1 MTHYISTIIA
11 LAVALIGA
19 LITFFLALK
28 RDFSLG
34 KKIYAL
40 VLVLVFITRYVAY
53 SDKALD
59 IVGLTGGVFSPTVT
73 FFAYFG
79 IWIELALI
87 VLLMLYPFFKIGTV
101 QNLIKFVFTPGF
113 VIYLGFS
120 YFSTHM
126 QLLGADP
133 SDLTLS
139 FSSLMIALESGVVA
153 YGLFLV
159 WRDNSSIK
167 ISKTEVKNLL
177 LAIIP
182 ILIASLPIYGPQI
195 LFGSANARY
204 EVIDISFIHRLFIYA
219 SAVIP
224 LLIYFALKKKDK
236 EVVRFAMVYLSVATM
251 ITFSRVFYYQNFLE
265 PWTWP
270 IHLCNTAM
278 YIIPICLIFKLD
290 KLFYFTYFINVFGAL
305 MAMLMP
311 NYAETTNLTSPIII
325 QFWYNHAL
333 AFFMP
338 LLLVALKLFPRPK
351 MKQMYYSLIAFSG
364 YFLLVMILNVW
375 FSNYATVDFF
385 FINSDFIVDKL
396 GIWAEKIFNI
406 SVGFNIGNLSFVF
419 HPVYQVMFL
428 LVYVGVSFAMW
439 FVYSLGFS
447 VADSLGDLAARQ
459 KKIRLDQ
466 IALMA
471 ALNGR
476 GIEQPMELETG
487 VKLELKNFSKQY
499 GKNKVFAVK
508 DASLSVY
515 GGEIFGFL
523 GPNGAGK
530 STTIKSIVGIQTI
543 TEGSISICGYDVEK
557 QPVMAK
563 RLIGYVPD
571 HYALYEK
578 LTAREYVNYIADI
591 YGVTSEQRQ
600 ERIPYYVSLFHLE
613 DSFDNQIKTFSH
625 GMKQKVTIIA
635 ALVHEPKLWLL
646 DEPLTGLD
654 PDSIYQVKECMRQ
667 HAAKGNIV
675 MFSSHIIDVVENL
688 CQRVAVIKKGH
699 LYDPITI
706 EDVHKQSTLEE
717 YYLKMAIKDE
727 EPLLIVEE
735 PVKDK

>member
-1 MTHYISTIIA
+1 MIHYLSVLLA
-11 LAVALIGA
+11 LVVAALGA
-19 LITFFLALK
+19 LVTFFIARK
-28 RDFSLG
+28 RSFNLG
-34 KKIYAL
+34 KKIFAFL
-40 VLVLVFITRYVAY
+40 LMAVFAIRYFSY
-53 SDKALD
+53 DDKATS
-59 IVGLTGGVFSPTVT
+59 IIGLAGGTFSPTVT

-79 IWIELALI
+79 IWIELALV
-87 VLLMLYPFFKIGTV
+87 VLLMLYPFFKV
-101 QNLIKFVFTPGF
+101 KVLKNAIKFVFTPGF
-113 VIYLGFS
+113 LLYLGFS
-120 YFSTHM
+120 YFSVYL
-126 QLLGADP
+126 QLHGNAVADI
-133 SDLTLS
+133 TLS
-139 FSSLMIALESGVVA
+139 LPLIMFALETGLVA

-159 WRDNSSIK
+159 WRDDHCFK
-167 ISKTEVKNLL
+167 LPKNELIDLL
-177 LAIIP
+177 VAIIP
-182 ILIASLPIYGPQI
+182 LFLASLPIYGPQI
-195 LFGSANARY
+195 MFGYANARF
-204 EVIDISFIHRLFIYA
+204 EVIDVSFTHRLFIYA
-219 SAVIP
+219 SAIIP
-224 LLIYFALKKKDK
+224 LLLYFYLKKKDP
-236 EVVRFAMVYLSVATM
+236 EVIRFAMIYLSVVTM
-251 ITFSRVFYYQNFLE
+251 ITFSRVFYYANFLA

-278 YIIPICLIFKLD
+278 YVIPLCLIFRLE

-311 NYAETTNLTSPIII
+311 NYAETTNLASWVII

-364 YFLLVMILNVW
+364 YFLLVMVLNVW

-396 GIWAEKIFNI
+396 GIWAEKIFNV
-406 SVGFNIGNLSFVF
+406 SLSFMIGDLTFTF
-419 HPVYQVMFL
+419 HPIYQVLFL
-428 LVYVGVSFAMW
+428 IVYIGVSFAMW
-439 FVYSLGFS
+439 FIYSLGFS
-447 VADSLGDLAARQ
+447 IADSLGDLASRQ
-459 KKIRLDQ
+459 KKIRLDK

-476 GIEQPMELETG
+476 GIEQPMEDNTG
-487 VKLELKNFSKQY
+487 VKLELKNFAKRY
-499 GKNKVFAVK
+499 GKNKDFAVK
-508 DASLSVY
+508 NASLTVY

-591 YGVTSEQRQ
+591 YGVTNEERRQ
-600 ERIPYYVSLFHLE
+600 RIPYYVSLFHLE
-613 DSFDNQIKTFSH
+613 SSFDNQIKTFSH

-688 CQRVAVIKKGH
+688 CQRVAVIKAGH
-699 LYDPITI
+699 LYEPMTI
-706 EDVHKQSTLEE
+706 EDIHKHSTLEE
-717 YYLKMAIKDE
+717 YYLEMAIKDVQPTE
-727 EPLLIVEE
+727 IGLNS
-735 PVKDK
+735 K

>member
-1 MTHYISTIIA
+1 LAHYLSLIIA
-11 LAVALIGA
+11 LVVALAGSLA
-19 LITFFLALK
+19 TFFFARHK
-28 RDFSLG
+28 DFSLG
-34 KKIYAL
+34 KKIFSFAL
-40 VLVLVFITRYVAY
+40 IVVFIARYISY
-53 SDKALD
+53 DDQILN
-59 IVGLTGGVFSPTVT
+59 IVSLASGPFTPAIN

-79 IWIELALI
+79 IWLELTLV
-87 VLLMLYPFFKIGTV
+87 VLLMLYPFFKVRILT
-101 QNLIKFVFTPGF
+101 NLIKFVLTPGF
-113 VIYLGFS
+113 VLYLGFS
-120 YFSTHM
+120 YYSVYLQLIGNTGNLFS
-126 QLLGADP
+126 
-133 SDLTLS
+133 LS
-139 FSSLMIALESGVVA
+139 FQSAMFAVEIAAVA

-159 WRDNSSIK
+159 WRDDYSIK
-167 ISKTEVKNLL
+167 LSKKDIVSLL
-177 LAIIP
+177 IAIIP
-182 ILIASLPIYGPQI
+182 VLLASLPIYGPQFVI
-195 LFGSANARY
+195 GNVNARY
-204 EVIDISFIHRLFIYA
+204 EVIDISFAHRLFIYG
-219 SAVIP
+219 SIIIP
-224 LLIYFALKKKDK
+224 FILYFSLKKKD
-236 EVVRFAMVYLSVATM
+236 EEFIRFAMVYLSVATM
-251 ITFSRVFYYQNFLE
+251 ITFSRVFYYQNFFE

-278 YIIPICLIFKLD
+278 YIIPLVLIFRLD

-311 NYAETTNLTSPIII
+311 NYSASTNLTSWVII
-325 QFWYNHAL
+325 QFWYNHSL

-364 YFLLVMILNVW
+364 YFLLVMVLNVW
-375 FSNYATVDFF
+375 FSNYAATDFF

-396 GIWAEKIFNI
+396 GRWAENIFNI
-406 SVGFNIGNLSFVF
+406 SFSFNIGALTFEF
-419 HPVYQVMFL
+419 HPVYQALFL

-447 VADSLGDLAARQ
+447 IADSLGDLRMRQ
-459 KKIRLDQ
+459 KRIKLDKF
-466 IALMA
+466 ALLA

-476 GIEQPMELETG
+476 GLDEPMEQNTG
-487 VKLELKNFSKQY
+487 VRLELKNFSKRY
-499 GKNKVFAVK
+499 GRNKDFAVR
-508 DASLSVY
+508 DASLIVN

-591 YGVTSEQRQ
+591 YGVTSEERQ
-600 ERIPYYVSLFHLE
+600 ERIPHYVNLFHLE
-613 DSFDNQIKTFSH
+613 EAFDNQIKTFSH

-688 CQRVAVIKKGH
+688 CQRIAVIKKGH
-699 LYDPITI
+699 LFAPMTI
-706 EDVHKQSTLEE
+706 KEVHEQGTLEE
-717 YYLKMAIKDE
+717 YYLKMAIHEATPELKE
-727 EPLLIVEE
+727 
-735 PVKDK
+735 DKETA

>member
-1 MTHYISTIIA
+1 MTHYISLVIA
-11 LAVALIGA
+11 LITALAGSLA
-19 LITFFLALK
+19 TFFLAK
-28 RDFSLG
+28 NKAFALG
-34 KKIYAL
+34 KKVFAFAL
-40 VLVLVFITRYVAY
+40 I
-53 SDKALD
+53 
-59 IVGLTGGVFSPTVT
+59 GVFVIRYFSYGDQMLNIISLSGGPFSPFVN

-79 IWIELALI
+79 IWLELTLV
-87 VLLMLYPFFKIGTV
+87 VLLLLYPFLKVRVLT
-101 QNLIKFVFTPGF
+101 NLIKFVFTPGF
-113 VIYLGFS
+113 LLYLGFS
-120 YFSTHM
+120 YYAVSL
-126 QLLGADP
+126 QLIGNAQSPL
-133 SDLTLS
+133 SLS
-139 FSSLMIALESGVVA
+139 FPSVMFAVEIAAVA

-159 WRDNSSIK
+159 WRDDFAIK
-167 ISKTEVKNLL
+167 ISKKEIVSLL
-177 LAIIP
+177 IAIIP
-182 ILIASLPIYGPQI
+182 VLLASLPIYGPQLMI
-195 LFGSANARY
+195 GNVNARY
-204 EVIDISFIHRLFIYA
+204 EVIDVSFVHRLFIYGA
-219 SAVIP
+219 IIVPFI
-224 LLIYFALKKKDK
+224 LYFSLKKKD
-236 EVVRFAMVYLSVATM
+236 ENLVRFAMVYLSVATM

-278 YIIPICLIFKLD
+278 YIIPLVLIFRLD
-290 KLFYFTYFINVFGAL
+290 KFFYFTYFINVFGAL

-311 NYAETTNLTSPIII
+311 NYAETTNLTSWVII
-325 QFWYNHAL
+325 QFWYNHSL

-338 LLLVALKLFPRPK
+338 LLLVALNIFPRPK
-351 MKQMYYSLIAFSG
+351 MKQMYYSLIAFSA

-375 FSNYATVDFF
+375 FSNYAATDFF

-396 GIWAEKIFNI
+396 GRWAEKIFNVAV
-406 SVGFNIGNLSFVF
+406 SFNIGELTFEF
-419 HPVYQVMFL
+419 HPVYQILFL

-447 VADSLGDLAARQ
+447 IADSLGDLRMRQ
-459 KKIRLDQ
+459 KKIKLDRF
-466 IALMA
+466 ALLA

-476 GIEQPMELETG
+476 GLDEPMEQNTG
-487 VKLELKNFSKQY
+487 VKLELKNFSKRY
-499 GKNKVFAVK
+499 GRNKDFAVK
-508 DASLSVY
+508 DASLVVN

-591 YGVTSEQRQ
+591 YGVAYEERQ
-600 ERIPYYVSLFHLE
+600 ERIPHYVSLFHLE
-613 DSFDNQIKTFSH
+613 EAFDNQIKTFSH

-688 CQRVAVIKKGH
+688 CQRIAVIKKGH
-699 LYDPITI
+699 LFAPMTM
-706 EDVHKQSTLEE
+706 EEVHERGSLEE
-717 YYLKMAIKDE
+717 YYLKMAIRE
-727 EPLLIVEE
+727 ETSELRETEKIA
-735 PVKDK
+735 

>member
-1 MTHYISTIIA
+1 MTHYLSHLIA
-11 LAVALIGA
+11 LGAALIGA
-19 LITFFLALK
+19 LLTFWLTRARKTK
-28 RDFSLG
+28 RYA
-34 KKIYAL
+34 KIYAIIL
-40 VLVLVFITRYVAY
+40 AAVFAVRYFSY
-53 SDKALD
+53 SDQAVSIISLAGGPFAPAL
-59 IVGLTGGVFSPTVT
+59 T

-79 IWIELALI
+79 IWIELALA
-87 VLLMLYPFFKIGTV
+87 VLLMLYPFFKVKTLA
-101 QNLIKFVFTPGF
+101 NLIKFVFTPGF
-113 VIYLGFS
+113 LFYLGFS
-120 YFSTHM
+120 YYSVYL
-126 QLLGADP
+126 QLIGNAAGTLG
-133 SDLTLS
+133 LS
-139 FSSLMIALESGVVA
+139 LPTIMFALESGLIA
-153 YGLFLV
+153 YGLFIV
-159 WRDNSSIK
+159 WREDASFKLPKAEI
-167 ISKTEVKNLL
+167 INLL

-182 ILIASLPIYGPQI
+182 IFLASLPIYGPQI
-195 LFGSANARY
+195 MFGSANARY
-204 EVIDISFIHRLFIYA
+204 EVIDISFVHRLFIYA
-219 SAVIP
+219 TITIP
-224 LLIYFALKKKDK
+224 FIIYFALKKKDD
-236 EVVRFAMVYLSVATM
+236 EIIRFAMVYLSVATM
-251 ITFSRVFYYQNFLE
+251 ITFSRVFYYGNFLE

-311 NYAETTNLTSPIII
+311 NYAETTNLTSWVII

-338 LLLVALKLFPRPK
+338 LLLVALRLFPRPK
-351 MKQMYYSLIAFSG
+351 MKQMYYSLIAFSA
-364 YFLLVMILNVW
+364 YFILVMILNVW

-396 GIWAEKIFNI
+396 GVWAESIFNI
-406 SVGFNIGNLSFVF
+406 SSSFMIGDLSFTF
-419 HPVYQVMFL
+419 HPVYQALFL

-439 FVYSLGFS
+439 FVYSVGFS
-447 VADSLGDLAARQ
+447 IADSLGDLRVRQ
-459 KKIRLDQ
+459 KKMRLDQ
-466 IALMA
+466 IALLA
-471 ALNGR
+471 SLNGR
-476 GIEQPMELETG
+476 GLEEPMELNTG
-487 VKLELKNFSKQY
+487 VKLELKNFSKRY
-499 GKNKVFAVK
+499 GKNKDFAVK
-508 DASLSVY
+508 DISLNVF

-591 YGVTSEQRQ
+591 YGVTYDERQ

-613 DSFDNQIKTFSH
+613 DSFDSQIKTFSH

-635 ALVHEPKLWLL
+635 ALIHEPKLWLL

-688 CQRVAVIKKGH
+688 CQRIAVIKKGH
-699 LYDPITI
+699 LHEPMTI
-706 EDVHKQSTLEE
+706 DDVHKQGTLEE
-717 YYLKMAIKDE
+717 YYLMTAVIDDE
-727 EPLLIVEE
+727 PTPSVNEE
-735 PVKDK
+735 SKQG

>member
-1 MTHYISTIIA
+1 MAHYLSLIIA
-11 LAVALIGA
+11 LVVALAGSLA
-19 LITFFLALK
+19 TFFFARRK
-28 RDFSLG
+28 DFSLG
-34 KKIYAL
+34 NKIFSYAL
-40 VLVLVFITRYVAY
+40 IVVFIARYISY
-53 SDKALD
+53 DDQILN
-59 IVGLTGGVFSPTVT
+59 IVSLASGPFTPAIN

-79 IWIELALI
+79 IWLELTLV
-87 VLLMLYPFFKIGTV
+87 VLLMLYPFFKVRILT
-101 QNLIKFVFTPGF
+101 NLIKFVLTPGF
-113 VIYLGFS
+113 VLYLGFS
-120 YFSTHM
+120 YYSVYLQLIGNTGNLFS
-126 QLLGADP
+126 
-133 SDLTLS
+133 LS
-139 FSSLMIALESGVVA
+139 FQSAMFAVEIAAVA

-159 WRDNSSIK
+159 WRDDYSIK
-167 ISKTEVKNLL
+167 LSKKDIVSLL
-177 LAIIP
+177 IAIIP
-182 ILIASLPIYGPQI
+182 VLLASLPIYGPQFVI
-195 LFGSANARY
+195 GNVNARY
-204 EVIDISFIHRLFIYA
+204 EVIDISFAHRLFIYG
-219 SAVIP
+219 SIIIP
-224 LLIYFALKKKDK
+224 FILYFSLKKKD
-236 EVVRFAMVYLSVATM
+236 EEFIRFAMVYLSVATM
-251 ITFSRVFYYQNFLE
+251 ITFSRVFYYQNFFE

-278 YIIPICLIFKLD
+278 YIIPLVLIFRLD

-311 NYAETTNLTSPIII
+311 NYSASTNLTSWVII
-325 QFWYNHAL
+325 QFWYNHSL

-364 YFLLVMILNVW
+364 YFLLVMVLNVW
-375 FSNYATVDFF
+375 FSNYAATDFF

-396 GIWAEKIFNI
+396 GRWAENIFNI
-406 SVGFNIGNLSFVF
+406 SFSFNIGALTFEF
-419 HPVYQVMFL
+419 HPVYQALFL

-447 VADSLGDLAARQ
+447 IADSLGDLRMRQ
-459 KKIRLDQ
+459 KRIKLDKF
-466 IALMA
+466 ALLA

-476 GIEQPMELETG
+476 GLDEPMEQNTG
-487 VKLELKNFSKQY
+487 VRLELKNFSKRY
-499 GKNKVFAVK
+499 GRNKDFAVR
-508 DASLSVY
+508 DASLIVN

-591 YGVTSEQRQ
+591 YGVTSEERQ
-600 ERIPYYVSLFHLE
+600 ERIPHYVNLFHLE
-613 DSFDNQIKTFSH
+613 EAFDNQIKTFSH

-688 CQRVAVIKKGH
+688 CQRIAVIKKGH
-699 LYDPITI
+699 LFAPMTI
-706 EDVHKQSTLEE
+706 KEVHEQGTLEE
-717 YYLKMAIKDE
+717 YYLKMAIHEATPELKE
-727 EPLLIVEE
+727 
-735 PVKDK
+735 DKETA

>member
-1 MTHYISTIIA
+1 MAHYLSLIIA
-11 LAVALIGA
+11 LVVALAGSLA
-19 LITFFLALK
+19 TFFFARRK
-28 RDFSLG
+28 DFSLG
-34 KKIYAL
+34 KKIFSSAL
-40 VLVLVFITRYVAY
+40 IVVFIARYISYDDQILNILSLA
-53 SDKALD
+53 SGPFTPA
-59 IVGLTGGVFSPTVT
+59 IN

-79 IWIELALI
+79 IWLELTLV
-87 VLLMLYPFFKIGTV
+87 VLLMLYPFFKVRILT
-101 QNLIKFVFTPGF
+101 NLIKFVLTPGF
-113 VIYLGFS
+113 VLYLGFS
-120 YFSTHM
+120 YYSVYLQLIGNTGNLFS
-126 QLLGADP
+126 
-133 SDLTLS
+133 LS
-139 FSSLMIALESGVVA
+139 FQSAMFAVEIAAVA

-159 WRDNSSIK
+159 WRDDYSIK
-167 ISKTEVKNLL
+167 LSKKDIVSLL
-177 LAIIP
+177 IAIIP
-182 ILIASLPIYGPQI
+182 VLLASLPIYGPQFVI
-195 LFGSANARY
+195 GNVNARY
-204 EVIDISFIHRLFIYA
+204 EVIDISFAHRLFIYG
-219 SAVIP
+219 SIIIP
-224 LLIYFALKKKDK
+224 FILYFSLKKKD
-236 EVVRFAMVYLSVATM
+236 EEFIRFAMVYLSVATM
-251 ITFSRVFYYQNFLE
+251 ITFSRVFYYQNFFE

-278 YIIPICLIFKLD
+278 YIIPLVLIFRLD

-311 NYAETTNLTSPIII
+311 NYSASTNLTSWVII
-325 QFWYNHAL
+325 QFWYNHSL

-364 YFLLVMILNVW
+364 YFLLVMVLNVW
-375 FSNYATVDFF
+375 FSNYAATDFF

-396 GIWAEKIFNI
+396 GRWAENIFNI
-406 SVGFNIGNLSFVF
+406 SFSFNIGALTFEF
-419 HPVYQVMFL
+419 HPVYQALFL

-447 VADSLGDLAARQ
+447 IADSLGDLRMRQ
-459 KKIRLDQ
+459 KRIKLDKF
-466 IALMA
+466 ALLA

-476 GIEQPMELETG
+476 GLDEPMEQNTG
-487 VKLELKNFSKQY
+487 VRLELKNFSKRY
-499 GKNKVFAVK
+499 GRNKDFAVR
-508 DASLSVY
+508 DASLIVN

-591 YGVTSEQRQ
+591 YGVTSEERQ
-600 ERIPYYVSLFHLE
+600 ERIPHYVNLFHLE
-613 DSFDNQIKTFSH
+613 EAFDNQIKTFSH

-688 CQRVAVIKKGH
+688 CQRIAVIKKGH
-699 LYDPITI
+699 LFAPMTI
-706 EDVHKQSTLEE
+706 EEVHEQGTLEE
-717 YYLKMAIKDE
+717 YYLKMAIHEATPELKE
-727 EPLLIVEE
+727 
-735 PVKDK
+735 DKETA

>member
-1 MTHYISTIIA
+1 
-11 LAVALIGA
+11 LL
-19 LITFFLALK
+19 TFFLARK
-28 RDFSLG
+28 KDFVLG

-40 VLVLVFITRYVAY
+40 ALAVIFTVRYFSY
-53 SDKALD
+53 SDQAMG
-59 IVGLTGGVFSPTVT
+59 IIGLSSGPFSPALN

-79 IWIELALI
+79 IWIEIALL
-87 VLLMLYPFFKIGTV
+87 VLMLLYPFFKLKVLT
-101 QNLIKFVFTPGF
+101 NLIKFVFTPAF
-113 VIYLGFS
+113 LLYLVFS
-120 YFSTHM
+120 YYSVYI
-126 QLLGADP
+126 QLLGNVQ
-133 SDLTLS
+133 SDLTIS
-139 FSSLMIALESGVVA
+139 FSSLLFAIEAGALI

-159 WRDNSSIK
+159 WRDDWSIK
-167 ISKTEVKNLL
+167 ISKKEIINLL
-177 LAIIP
+177 LAIVP
-182 ILIASLPIYGPQI
+182 IFLASLPIYGPQI
-195 LFGSANARY
+195 MFGYANPRH
-204 EVIDISFIHRLFIYA
+204 EVIDLGFVHRLFIYA
-219 SAVIP
+219 AIIIP
-224 LLIYFALKKKDK
+224 FILYFTLKKKD
-236 EVVRFAMVYLSVATM
+236 EETIRFAMVFLSVATM

-278 YIIPICLIFKLD
+278 YVIPLCLIFKLD

-311 NYAETTNLTSPIII
+311 NYAETTNLTSHIII

-351 MKQMYYSLIAFSG
+351 MKQMYYSLIAFSA
-364 YFLLVMILNVW
+364 YFLLVMVLNVW

-396 GIWAEKIFNI
+396 GIWAERIFNV
-406 SVGFNIGNLSFVF
+406 SVSFMIGDLTFNF
-419 HPVYQVMFL
+419 HPIYQTLFL

-447 VADSLGDLAARQ
+447 IADSLGDLRLRQ
-459 KKIRLDQ
+459 KKIHLDKY
-466 IALMA
+466 ALLA

-476 GIEQPMELETG
+476 GIDEPMELNTG
-487 VKLELKNFSKQY
+487 VKLELKNFSKRY
-499 GKNKVFAVK
+499 GKNKDFAVK
-508 DASLSVY
+508 DASLVVN

-591 YGVTSEQRQ
+591 YGVSREERQ

-613 DSFDNQIKTFSH
+613 DAFDNQIKTFSH

-688 CQRVAVIKKGH
+688 CQKIAVIKKGH
-699 LYDPITI
+699 LFAPLTI
-706 EDVHKQSTLEE
+706 DEVHEQGTLEE
-717 YYLKMAIKDE
+717 YYLKMAIHE
-727 EPLLIVEE
+727 ETTGQKVTKEIA
-735 PVKDK
+735 

>member
-1 MTHYISTIIA
+1 
-11 LAVALIGA
+11 LL
-19 LITFFLALK
+19 TFFLARK
-28 RDFSLG
+28 KDFVLG

-40 VLVLVFITRYVAY
+40 ALAVIFVVRYFSY
-53 SDKALD
+53 SDQAMG
-59 IVGLTGGVFSPTVT
+59 IIGLSSGPFSPALN

-79 IWIELALI
+79 IWIEIALL
-87 VLLMLYPFFKIGTV
+87 VLMLLYPFFKLKVLT
-101 QNLIKFVFTPGF
+101 NLIKFVFTPAF
-113 VIYLGFS
+113 LLYLAFS
-120 YFSTHM
+120 YYSVYI
-126 QLLGADP
+126 QLLGNVQ
-133 SDLTLS
+133 SDLTIS
-139 FSSLMIALESGVVA
+139 FSSLLFAIEAGALI

-159 WRDNSSIK
+159 WRDDWSIK
-167 ISKTEVKNLL
+167 ISKKEIINLL
-177 LAIIP
+177 LAIVP
-182 ILIASLPIYGPQI
+182 IFLASLPIYGPQI
-195 LFGSANARY
+195 MFGYANPRH
-204 EVIDISFIHRLFIYA
+204 EVIDLGFVHRLFIYA
-219 SAVIP
+219 AIIIP
-224 LLIYFALKKKDK
+224 FILYFTLKKKD
-236 EVVRFAMVYLSVATM
+236 EETIRFAMVFLSVATM

-278 YIIPICLIFKLD
+278 YVIPLCLIFKLD

-311 NYAETTNLTSPIII
+311 NYAETTNLTSHIII

-351 MKQMYYSLIAFSG
+351 MKQMYYSLIAFSA
-364 YFLLVMILNVW
+364 YFLLVMVLNVW

-396 GIWAEKIFNI
+396 GIWAERIFNV
-406 SVGFNIGNLSFVF
+406 SVSFMIGDLTFNF
-419 HPVYQVMFL
+419 HPIYQTLFL

-447 VADSLGDLAARQ
+447 IADSLGDLRLRQ
-459 KKIRLDQ
+459 KKIHLDKY
-466 IALMA
+466 ALLA

-476 GIEQPMELETG
+476 GIDEPMELNTG
-487 VKLELKNFSKQY
+487 VKLELKNFSKRY
-499 GKNKVFAVK
+499 GKNKDFAVK
-508 DASLSVY
+508 DASLVVN

-591 YGVTSEQRQ
+591 YGVSREERQ

-613 DSFDNQIKTFSH
+613 DAFDNQIKTFSH

-654 PDSIYQVKECMRQ
+654 PDSIYQVKECMKQ

-688 CQRVAVIKKGH
+688 CQKIAVIKKGH
-699 LYDPITI
+699 LFAPLTI
-706 EDVHKQSTLEE
+706 DEVHEQGTLEE
-717 YYLKMAIKDE
+717 YYLKMAIHE
-727 EPLLIVEE
+727 ETTGQKVTKEIA
-735 PVKDK
+735 

>member
-1 MTHYISTIIA
+1 MAHYLSLIIA
-11 LAVALIGA
+11 LVVALAGSLA
-19 LITFFLALK
+19 TFFFARRK
-28 RDFSLG
+28 DFSLG
-34 KKIYAL
+34 KKIFSFAL
-40 VLVLVFITRYVAY
+40 IAVFIARYISY
-53 SDKALD
+53 DDQILN
-59 IVGLTGGVFSPTVT
+59 IVSLASGPFTPAIN

-79 IWIELALI
+79 IWLELTLV
-87 VLLMLYPFFKIGTV
+87 VLLMLYPFFRVRILT
-101 QNLIKFVFTPGF
+101 NLIKFVLTPGF
-113 VIYLGFS
+113 VLYLGFS
-120 YFSTHM
+120 YYSVYLQLIGNTGNLFS
-126 QLLGADP
+126 
-133 SDLTLS
+133 LS
-139 FSSLMIALESGVVA
+139 FQSAMFAVEIAAVA

-159 WRDNSSIK
+159 WRDDYSIK
-167 ISKTEVKNLL
+167 LSKKDIVSLL
-177 LAIIP
+177 IAIIP
-182 ILIASLPIYGPQI
+182 VLLASLPIYGPQFVI
-195 LFGSANARY
+195 GNVNARY
-204 EVIDISFIHRLFIYA
+204 EVIDISFAHRLFIYG
-219 SAVIP
+219 SIIIP
-224 LLIYFALKKKDK
+224 FILYFSLKKKD
-236 EVVRFAMVYLSVATM
+236 EEFIRFAMVYLSVATM
-251 ITFSRVFYYQNFLE
+251 ITFSRVFYYQNFFE

-278 YIIPICLIFKLD
+278 YIIPLVLIFRLD

-311 NYAETTNLTSPIII
+311 NYSASTNLTSWVII
-325 QFWYNHAL
+325 QFWYNHSL

-364 YFLLVMILNVW
+364 YFLLVMVLNVW
-375 FSNYATVDFF
+375 FSNYAATDFF

-396 GIWAEKIFNI
+396 GRWAENIFNI
-406 SVGFNIGNLSFVF
+406 SFSFNVGALTFEF
-419 HPVYQVMFL
+419 HPVYQALFL

-447 VADSLGDLAARQ
+447 IADSLGDLRMRQ
-459 KKIRLDQ
+459 KRIKLDKF
-466 IALMA
+466 ALLA

-476 GIEQPMELETG
+476 GLDEPMEQNTG
-487 VKLELKNFSKQY
+487 VRLELKNFSKRY
-499 GKNKVFAVK
+499 GRNKDFAVR
-508 DASLSVY
+508 DASLIVN

-591 YGVTSEQRQ
+591 YGVTSEERQ
-600 ERIPYYVSLFHLE
+600 ERIPHYVNLFHLE
-613 DSFDNQIKTFSH
+613 EAFDNQIKTFSH

-688 CQRVAVIKKGH
+688 CQRIAVIKKGH
-699 LYDPITI
+699 LFAPMTI
-706 EDVHKQSTLEE
+706 EEVHEQGTLEE
-717 YYLKMAIKDE
+717 YYLKMAIHEATPELKE
-727 EPLLIVEE
+727 
-735 PVKDK
+735 DKETA

>member
-1 MTHYISTIIA
+1 MAHYLSLIIA
-11 LAVALIGA
+11 LVVALAGSLA
-19 LITFFLALK
+19 TFFFARRK
-28 RDFSLG
+28 DFSLG
-34 KKIYAL
+34 KKIFSSAL
-40 VLVLVFITRYVAY
+40 IVVFIARYISYDDQILNILSLA
-53 SDKALD
+53 SGPFTPA
-59 IVGLTGGVFSPTVT
+59 IN

-79 IWIELALI
+79 IWLELTLV
-87 VLLMLYPFFKIGTV
+87 VLLMLYPFFKVRILT
-101 QNLIKFVFTPGF
+101 NLIKFVLTPGF
-113 VIYLGFS
+113 VLYLGFS
-120 YFSTHM
+120 YYSVYLQLIGNTGNLFS
-126 QLLGADP
+126 
-133 SDLTLS
+133 LS
-139 FSSLMIALESGVVA
+139 FQSAMFAVEIAAVA

-159 WRDNSSIK
+159 WRDDYSIK
-167 ISKTEVKNLL
+167 LSKKDIVSLL
-177 LAIIP
+177 IAIIP
-182 ILIASLPIYGPQI
+182 VLLASLPIYGPQFVI
-195 LFGSANARY
+195 GNVNARY
-204 EVIDISFIHRLFIYA
+204 EVIDISFAHRLFIYG
-219 SAVIP
+219 SIIIP
-224 LLIYFALKKKDK
+224 FILYFSLKKKD
-236 EVVRFAMVYLSVATM
+236 EEFIRFAMVYLSVATM
-251 ITFSRVFYYQNFLE
+251 ITFSRVFYYQNFFE

-278 YIIPICLIFKLD
+278 YIIPLVLIFRLD

-311 NYAETTNLTSPIII
+311 NYSASTNLTSWVII
-325 QFWYNHAL
+325 QFWYNHSL

-364 YFLLVMILNVW
+364 YFLLVMVLNVW
-375 FSNYATVDFF
+375 FSNYAATDFF

-396 GIWAEKIFNI
+396 GRWAENIFNI
-406 SVGFNIGNLSFVF
+406 SFSFNIGALTFEF
-419 HPVYQVMFL
+419 HPVYQALFL

-447 VADSLGDLAARQ
+447 IADSLGDLRMRQ
-459 KKIRLDQ
+459 KRIKLDKF
-466 IALMA
+466 ALLA

-476 GIEQPMELETG
+476 GLDEPMEQNTG
-487 VKLELKNFSKQY
+487 VRLELKNFSKRY
-499 GKNKVFAVK
+499 GRNKDFAVR
-508 DASLSVY
+508 DASLIVN

-591 YGVTSEQRQ
+591 YGVTSEERQ
-600 ERIPYYVSLFHLE
+600 ERIPHYVNLFHLE
-613 DSFDNQIKTFSH
+613 EAFDNQIKTFSH

-688 CQRVAVIKKGH
+688 CQRIAVIKKGH
-699 LYDPITI
+699 LFAPMTI
-706 EDVHKQSTLEE
+706 KEVHEQGTLEE
-717 YYLKMAIKDE
+717 YYLKMAIHEATPELKE
-727 EPLLIVEE
+727 
-735 PVKDK
+735 DKETA

>member
-1 MTHYISTIIA
+1 
-11 LAVALIGA
+11 LL
-19 LITFFLALK
+19 TFFLARK
-28 RDFSLG
+28 KDFVLG

-40 VLVLVFITRYVAY
+40 ALAVIFAVRYFSY
-53 SDKALD
+53 SDQAMG
-59 IVGLTGGVFSPTVT
+59 IIGLSSGPFSPALN

-79 IWIELALI
+79 IWIEIALL
-87 VLLMLYPFFKIGTV
+87 VLMLLYPFFKLKVLT
-101 QNLIKFVFTPGF
+101 NLIKFVFTPAF
-113 VIYLGFS
+113 LLYLAFS
-120 YFSTHM
+120 YYSVYI
-126 QLLGADP
+126 QLLGNVQ
-133 SDLTLS
+133 SDLTIS
-139 FSSLMIALESGVVA
+139 FSSLLFAIEAGALI

-159 WRDNSSIK
+159 WRDDWSIK
-167 ISKTEVKNLL
+167 ISKKEIINLL
-177 LAIIP
+177 LAIVP
-182 ILIASLPIYGPQI
+182 IFLASLPIYGPQI
-195 LFGSANARY
+195 MFGYANPRH
-204 EVIDISFIHRLFIYA
+204 EVIDLGFVHRLFIYA
-219 SAVIP
+219 AIIIP
-224 LLIYFALKKKDK
+224 FILYFTLKKKD
-236 EVVRFAMVYLSVATM
+236 EETIRFAMVFLSVATM

-278 YIIPICLIFKLD
+278 YVIPLCLIFKLD

-311 NYAETTNLTSPIII
+311 NYAETTNLTSHIII

-351 MKQMYYSLIAFSG
+351 MKQMYYSLIAFSA
-364 YFLLVMILNVW
+364 YFLLVMVLNVW

-396 GIWAEKIFNI
+396 GIWAERIFNV
-406 SVGFNIGNLSFVF
+406 SVSFMIGDLTFNF
-419 HPVYQVMFL
+419 HPIYQTLFL

-447 VADSLGDLAARQ
+447 IADSLGDLRLRQ
-459 KKIRLDQ
+459 KKIHLDKY
-466 IALMA
+466 ALLA

-476 GIEQPMELETG
+476 GIDEPMELNTG
-487 VKLELKNFSKQY
+487 VKLELKNFSKRY
-499 GKNKVFAVK
+499 GKNKDFAVK
-508 DASLSVY
+508 DASLVVN

-591 YGVTSEQRQ
+591 YGVSREERQ

-613 DSFDNQIKTFSH
+613 DAFDNQIKTFSH

-654 PDSIYQVKECMRQ
+654 PDSIYQVKECMKQ

-688 CQRVAVIKKGH
+688 CQRIAVIKKGH
-699 LYDPITI
+699 LFSPISI
-706 EDVHKQSTLEE
+706 QEVHKEGNLEE
-717 YYLKMAIKDE
+717 YYLKMAIKE
-727 EPLLIVEE
+727 EVPSQESIKESA
-735 PVKDK
+735 

>member
-1 MTHYISTIIA
+1 MLIAVFFTRYISYDDQILNI
-11 LAVALIGA
+11 V
-19 LITFFLALK
+19 
-28 RDFSLG
+28 SLG
-34 KKIYAL
+34 A
-40 VLVLVFITRYVAY
+40 
-53 SDKALD
+53 
-59 IVGLTGGVFSPTVT
+59 GPFSPAVN
-73 FFAYFG
+73 FFACFG
-79 IWIELALI
+79 IWLELTLVVFLI
-87 VLLMLYPFFKIGTV
+87 LYPFFKARILT
-101 QNLIKFVFTPGF
+101 NLIKFVLTPGF
-113 VIYLGFS
+113 VLYLGFS
-120 YFSTHM
+120 YYSVFLQVIGNTGGT
-126 QLLGADP
+126 LA
-133 SDLTLS
+133 LS
-139 FSSLMIALESGVVA
+139 FQSVMFAVEIALVA

-159 WRDNSSIK
+159 WRDDHALKLDKKEIF
-167 ISKTEVKNLL
+167 VLL
-177 LAIIP
+177 IAVVP
-182 ILIASLPIYGPQI
+182 VLIASLPIYGPQ
-195 LFGSANARY
+195 LMFGNANARY
-204 EVIDISFIHRLFIYA
+204 EVIDISFVHRLFIYA
-219 SAVIP
+219 TVIIP
-224 LLIYFALKKKDK
+224 LVLYFSLKKKDP
-236 EVVRFAMVYLSVATM
+236 ELIRLAMVYLSVVTM

-278 YIIPICLIFKLD
+278 YIIPLVLIFKLD

-311 NYAETTNLTSPIII
+311 NYAETTNLTSWVIV
-325 QFWYNHAL
+325 QFWYNHSL

-364 YFLLVMILNVW
+364 YFLLVMVLNVW
-375 FSNYATVDFF
+375 FSNYAPTDFF
-385 FINSDFIVDKL
+385 FINGDFIVDKL
-396 GIWAEKIFNI
+396 GRWAENIFNI
-406 SVGFNIGNLSFVF
+406 AISFNIGTLVFEF
-419 HPVYQVMFL
+419 HPVYQILFL
-428 LVYVGVSFAMW
+428 IVYIGVSFAMW

-447 VADSLGDLAARQ
+447 IADSLGDLRFRQ
-459 KKIRLDQ
+459 KKIKLDKY
-466 IALMA
+466 ALLA

-476 GIEQPMELETG
+476 GIDEPMEENTG
-487 VKLELKNFSKQY
+487 VKLELKNFSKRY
-499 GKNKVFAVK
+499 GKNKDFAVK
-508 DASLSVY
+508 DASLVVS

-591 YGVTSEQRQ
+591 YGVTYEERQ
-600 ERIPYYVSLFHLE
+600 MRIPHYVSLFHLE
-613 DSFDNQIKTFSH
+613 DAFDNQIKTFSH

-688 CQRVAVIKKGH
+688 CQRIAVIKKGH
-699 LYDPITI
+699 LFAPLTI
-706 EDVHKQSTLEE
+706 DEVHEQGTLEE
-717 YYLKMAIKDE
+717 YYLKMAIHE
-727 EPLLIVEE
+727 ETPEQKATKEIA
-735 PVKDK
+735 

>member
-1 MTHYISTIIA
+1 MAHYLSLIIA
-11 LAVALIGA
+11 LVVALAGSLA
-19 LITFFLALK
+19 TFFFARHK
-28 RDFSLG
+28 DFSLG
-34 KKIYAL
+34 KKIFSFAL
-40 VLVLVFITRYVAY
+40 IVVFIARYISY
-53 SDKALD
+53 DDQILN
-59 IVGLTGGVFSPTVT
+59 IVSLASGPFTPAIN

-79 IWIELALI
+79 IWLELTLV
-87 VLLMLYPFFKIGTV
+87 VLLMLYPFFKVRILT
-101 QNLIKFVFTPGF
+101 NLIKFVLTPGF
-113 VIYLGFS
+113 VLYLGFS
-120 YFSTHM
+120 YYSVYLQLIGNTGNLFS
-126 QLLGADP
+126 
-133 SDLTLS
+133 LS
-139 FSSLMIALESGVVA
+139 FQSAMFAVEIAAVA

-159 WRDNSSIK
+159 WRDDYSIK
-167 ISKTEVKNLL
+167 LSKKDIVSLL
-177 LAIIP
+177 IAIIP
-182 ILIASLPIYGPQI
+182 VLLASLPIYGPQFVI
-195 LFGSANARY
+195 GNVNARY
-204 EVIDISFIHRLFIYA
+204 EVIDISFAHRLFIYG
-219 SAVIP
+219 SIIIP
-224 LLIYFALKKKDK
+224 FILYFSLKKKD
-236 EVVRFAMVYLSVATM
+236 EEFIRFAMVYLSVATM
-251 ITFSRVFYYQNFLE
+251 ITFSRVFYYQNFFE

-278 YIIPICLIFKLD
+278 YIIPLVLIFRLD

-311 NYAETTNLTSPIII
+311 NYSASTNLTSWVII
-325 QFWYNHAL
+325 QFWYNHSL

-364 YFLLVMILNVW
+364 YFLLVMVLNVW
-375 FSNYATVDFF
+375 FSNYAATDFF

-396 GIWAEKIFNI
+396 GRWAENIFNI
-406 SVGFNIGNLSFVF
+406 SFSFNIGALTFEF
-419 HPVYQVMFL
+419 HPVYQALFL

-447 VADSLGDLAARQ
+447 IADSLGDLRMRQ
-459 KKIRLDQ
+459 KRIKLDKF
-466 IALMA
+466 ALLA

-476 GIEQPMELETG
+476 GLDEPMEQNTG
-487 VKLELKNFSKQY
+487 VRLELKNFSKRY
-499 GKNKVFAVK
+499 GRNKDFAVR
-508 DASLSVY
+508 DASLIVN

-591 YGVTSEQRQ
+591 YGVTSEERQ
-600 ERIPYYVSLFHLE
+600 ERIPHYVNLFHLE
-613 DSFDNQIKTFSH
+613 EAFDNQIKTFSH

-688 CQRVAVIKKGH
+688 CQRIAVIKKGH
-699 LYDPITI
+699 LFAPMTI
-706 EDVHKQSTLEE
+706 EEVHEQGTLEE
-717 YYLKMAIKDE
+717 YYLKMAIYE
-727 EPLLIVEE
+727 EKPELEE
-735 PVKDK
+735 KKEKA

>member
-1 MTHYISTIIA
+1 MAHYLSLIIA
-11 LAVALIGA
+11 LVVALAGSLA
-19 LITFFLALK
+19 TFFFARHK
-28 RDFSLG
+28 DFSLG
-34 KKIYAL
+34 KKIFSFAL
-40 VLVLVFITRYVAY
+40 IVVFIARYISY
-53 SDKALD
+53 DDQILN
-59 IVGLTGGVFSPTVT
+59 IVSLASGPFTPAIN

-79 IWIELALI
+79 IWLELTLV
-87 VLLMLYPFFKIGTV
+87 VLLMLYPFFKVRILT
-101 QNLIKFVFTPGF
+101 NLIKFVLTPGF
-113 VIYLGFS
+113 VLYLGFS
-120 YFSTHM
+120 YYSVYLQLIGNTGNLFS
-126 QLLGADP
+126 
-133 SDLTLS
+133 LS
-139 FSSLMIALESGVVA
+139 FQSAMFAVEIAAVA

-159 WRDNSSIK
+159 WRDDYSIK
-167 ISKTEVKNLL
+167 LSKKDIVSLL
-177 LAIIP
+177 IAIIP
-182 ILIASLPIYGPQI
+182 VLLASLPIYGPQFVI
-195 LFGSANARY
+195 GNVNARY
-204 EVIDISFIHRLFIYA
+204 EVIDISFAHRLFIYG
-219 SAVIP
+219 SIIIP
-224 LLIYFALKKKDK
+224 FILYFSLKKKD
-236 EVVRFAMVYLSVATM
+236 EEFIRFAMVYLSVATM
-251 ITFSRVFYYQNFLE
+251 ITFSRVFYYQNFFE

-278 YIIPICLIFKLD
+278 YIIPLVLIFRLD

-311 NYAETTNLTSPIII
+311 NYSASTNLTSWVII
-325 QFWYNHAL
+325 QFWYNHSL

-364 YFLLVMILNVW
+364 YFLLVMVLNVW
-375 FSNYATVDFF
+375 FSNYAATDFF

-396 GIWAEKIFNI
+396 GRWAENIFNI
-406 SVGFNIGNLSFVF
+406 SFSFNIGALTFEF
-419 HPVYQVMFL
+419 HPVYQALFL

-447 VADSLGDLAARQ
+447 IADSLGDLRMRQ
-459 KKIRLDQ
+459 KRIKLDKF
-466 IALMA
+466 ALLA

-476 GIEQPMELETG
+476 GLDEPMEQNTG
-487 VKLELKNFSKQY
+487 VRLELKNFSKRY
-499 GKNKVFAVK
+499 GRNKDFAVR
-508 DASLSVY
+508 DASLIVN

-591 YGVTSEQRQ
+591 YGVTSEERQ
-600 ERIPYYVSLFHLE
+600 ERIPHYVNLFHLE
-613 DSFDNQIKTFSH
+613 EAFDNQIKTFSH

-688 CQRVAVIKKGH
+688 CQRIAVIKKGH
-699 LYDPITI
+699 LFAPMTI
-706 EDVHKQSTLEE
+706 KEVHEQGTLEE
-717 YYLKMAIKDE
+717 YYLKMAIHEATPELKE
-727 EPLLIVEE
+727 
-735 PVKDK
+735 DKETA

>member
-1 MTHYISTIIA
+1 LAHYLSLIIA
-11 LAVALIGA
+11 LVVALAGSLA
-19 LITFFLALK
+19 TFFFARRK
-28 RDFSLG
+28 DFSLG
-34 KKIYAL
+34 KKIFSSAL
-40 VLVLVFITRYVAY
+40 IVVFIARYISYDDQILNILSLA
-53 SDKALD
+53 SGPFTPA
-59 IVGLTGGVFSPTVT
+59 IN

-79 IWIELALI
+79 IWLELTLV
-87 VLLMLYPFFKIGTV
+87 VLLMLYPFFKVRILT
-101 QNLIKFVFTPGF
+101 NLIKFVLTPGF
-113 VIYLGFS
+113 VLYLGFS
-120 YFSTHM
+120 YYSVYLQLIGNTGNLFS
-126 QLLGADP
+126 
-133 SDLTLS
+133 LS
-139 FSSLMIALESGVVA
+139 FQSAMFAVEIAAVA

-159 WRDNSSIK
+159 WRDDYSIK
-167 ISKTEVKNLL
+167 LSKKDIVSLL
-177 LAIIP
+177 IAIIP
-182 ILIASLPIYGPQI
+182 VLLASLPIYGPQFVI
-195 LFGSANARY
+195 GNVNARY
-204 EVIDISFIHRLFIYA
+204 EVIDISFAHRLFIYG
-219 SAVIP
+219 SIIIP
-224 LLIYFALKKKDK
+224 FILYFSLKKKD
-236 EVVRFAMVYLSVATM
+236 EEFIRFAMVYLSVATM
-251 ITFSRVFYYQNFLE
+251 ITFSRVFYYQNFFE

-278 YIIPICLIFKLD
+278 YIIPLVLIFRLD

-311 NYAETTNLTSPIII
+311 NYSASTNLTSWVII
-325 QFWYNHAL
+325 QFWYNHSL

-364 YFLLVMILNVW
+364 YFLLVMVLNVW
-375 FSNYATVDFF
+375 FSNYAATDFF

-396 GIWAEKIFNI
+396 GRWAENIFNI
-406 SVGFNIGNLSFVF
+406 SFSFNVGALTFEF
-419 HPVYQVMFL
+419 HPVYQALFL

-447 VADSLGDLAARQ
+447 IADSLGDLRMRQ
-459 KKIRLDQ
+459 KRIKLDKF
-466 IALMA
+466 ALLA

-476 GIEQPMELETG
+476 GLDEPMEQNTG
-487 VKLELKNFSKQY
+487 VRLELKNFSKRY
-499 GKNKVFAVK
+499 GRNKDFAVR
-508 DASLSVY
+508 DASLIVN

-591 YGVTSEQRQ
+591 YGVTSEERQ
-600 ERIPYYVSLFHLE
+600 ERIPHYVNLFHLE
-613 DSFDNQIKTFSH
+613 EAFDNQIKTFSH

-688 CQRVAVIKKGH
+688 CQRIAVIKKGH
-699 LYDPITI
+699 LFAPMTI
-706 EDVHKQSTLEE
+706 KEVHEQGTLEE
-717 YYLKMAIKDE
+717 YYLKMAIHEATPELKE
-727 EPLLIVEE
+727 
-735 PVKDK
+735 DKETA

>member
-1 MTHYISTIIA
+1 MSYYLSLIISLFIA
-11 LAVALIGA
+11 LVGA
-19 LITFFLALK
+19 LLTFFLARK
-28 RDFSLG
+28 KGFVLG
-34 KKIYAL
+34 KKIFAL
-40 VLVLVFITRYVAY
+40 FLAIVFAVRYFSY
-53 SDKALD
+53 SDQAMG
-59 IVGLTGGVFSPTVT
+59 IIGLTSGPFTPVIN

-79 IWIELALI
+79 IWIEIALL
-87 VLLMLYPFFKIGTV
+87 VLILLYPFFKLKILT
-101 QNLIKFVFTPGF
+101 NLIKFVFTPF
-113 VIYLGFS
+113 FLVYLAFS
-120 YFSTHM
+120 YYSVYI
-126 QLLGADP
+126 QLLGNIQ
-133 SDLTLS
+133 SELTIS
-139 FSSLMIALESGVVA
+139 FSSLLFAIETGALA

-159 WRDNSSIK
+159 WRDDWSIK
-167 ISKTEVKNLL
+167 ISKEEVINLL
-177 LAIIP
+177 LAIAP
-182 ILIASLPIYGPQI
+182 IFLASLPIYGPQI
-195 LFGSANARY
+195 MFGYANPRH
-204 EVIDISFIHRLFIYA
+204 EVIDLGFVHRLFIYA
-219 SAVIP
+219 SIIIP
-224 LLIYFALKKKDK
+224 FIIYFSLKKKD
-236 EVVRFAMVYLSVATM
+236 ENTIRFAMVYLSVATM

-278 YIIPICLIFKLD
+278 YVIPLCLIFKLD

-311 NYAETTNLTSPIII
+311 NYAETTNLTSHIII
-325 QFWYNHAL
+325 QFWYNHSL

-351 MKQMYYSLIAFSG
+351 MKQMYYSLIAFSA
-364 YFLLVMILNVW
+364 YFLLVMVLNVW

-396 GIWAEKIFNI
+396 GIWAERIFNVSFSFMI
-406 SVGFNIGNLSFVF
+406 GDLTFNF
-419 HPVYQVMFL
+419 HPIYQVLFL

-447 VADSLGDLAARQ
+447 IADSLGDLRLRQ
-459 KKIRLDQ
+459 KKIHLDKY
-466 IALMA
+466 ALLA

-476 GIEQPMELETG
+476 GIDEPMEQNTG
-487 VKLELKNFSKQY
+487 VKLVLRGFSKRY
-499 GKNKVFAVK
+499 GKNKDFAVK
-508 DASLSVY
+508 DASLIVN

-591 YGVTSEQRQ
+591 YGVSREERQ

-613 DSFDNQIKTFSH
+613 DAFDNQIKTFSH

-654 PDSIYQVKECMRQ
+654 PDSIYQVKECMKQ

-675 MFSSHIIDVVENL
+675 MFSSHIIDVVENI
-688 CQRVAVIKKGH
+688 CQRIAVIKKGH
-699 LYDPITI
+699 LFSPISI
-706 EDVHKQSTLEE
+706 EDVHQEGSLEE
-717 YYLKMAIKDE
+717 YYLKMAIKE
-727 EPLLIVEE
+727 EVPSQESTE
-735 PVKDK
+735 KPA

>member
-1 MTHYISTIIA
+1 MSHYLPLIIS
-11 LAVALIGA
+11 LAIALIGA
-19 LITFFLALK
+19 LLTFFLARK
-28 RDFSLG
+28 KDFVLG

-40 VLVLVFITRYVAY
+40 ALAVIFTVRYFSY
-53 SDKALD
+53 SDQAMG
-59 IVGLTGGVFSPTVT
+59 IIGLSSGPFSPALN

-79 IWIELALI
+79 IWIEIALL
-87 VLLMLYPFFKIGTV
+87 VLMLLYPFFKLKVLT
-101 QNLIKFVFTPGF
+101 NLIKFVFTPAF
-113 VIYLGFS
+113 LLYLAFS
-120 YFSTHM
+120 YYSVYI
-126 QLLGADP
+126 QLLGNVQ
-133 SDLTLS
+133 SDLTIS
-139 FSSLMIALESGVVA
+139 FSSLLFAIEAGALI

-159 WRDNSSIK
+159 WRDDWSIK
-167 ISKTEVKNLL
+167 ISKKEIINLL
-177 LAIIP
+177 LAIVP
-182 ILIASLPIYGPQI
+182 IFLASLPIYGPQI
-195 LFGSANARY
+195 MFGYANPRH
-204 EVIDISFIHRLFIYA
+204 EVIDLGFVHRLFIYA
-219 SAVIP
+219 AIIIP
-224 LLIYFALKKKDK
+224 FILYFTLKKKD
-236 EVVRFAMVYLSVATM
+236 EETIRFAMVFLSVATM

-278 YIIPICLIFKLD
+278 YVIPLCLIFKLD

-311 NYAETTNLTSPIII
+311 NYAETTNLTSHIII

-351 MKQMYYSLIAFSG
+351 MKQMYYSLIAFSA
-364 YFLLVMILNVW
+364 YFLLVMVLNVW

-396 GIWAEKIFNI
+396 GIWAERIFNV
-406 SVGFNIGNLSFVF
+406 SVSFMIGDLTFNF
-419 HPVYQVMFL
+419 HPIYQTLFL

-447 VADSLGDLAARQ
+447 IADSLGDLRLRQ
-459 KKIRLDQ
+459 KKIHLDKY
-466 IALMA
+466 ALLA

-476 GIEQPMELETG
+476 GIDEPMELNTG
-487 VKLELKNFSKQY
+487 VKLELKNFSKRY
-499 GKNKVFAVK
+499 GKNKDFAVK
-508 DASLSVY
+508 DASLVVN

-591 YGVTSEQRQ
+591 YGVSREERQ

-613 DSFDNQIKTFSH
+613 DAFDNQIKTFSH

-688 CQRVAVIKKGH
+688 CQKIAVIKKGH
-699 LYDPITI
+699 LFAPLTI
-706 EDVHKQSTLEE
+706 DEVHEQGTLEE
-717 YYLKMAIKDE
+717 YYLKMAIHE
-727 EPLLIVEE
+727 ETTGQKVTKEIA
-735 PVKDK
+735 

>member
-1 MTHYISTIIA
+1 MSHYLPLIIS
-11 LAVALIGA
+11 LAIALIGA
-19 LITFFLALK
+19 LLTFFLARK
-28 RDFSLG
+28 KDFVLG

-40 VLVLVFITRYVAY
+40 ALAVIFVVRYFSY
-53 SDKALD
+53 SDQAMG
-59 IVGLTGGVFSPTVT
+59 IIGLSSGPFSPALN

-79 IWIELALI
+79 IWIEIALL
-87 VLLMLYPFFKIGTV
+87 VLMLLYPFFKLKVLT
-101 QNLIKFVFTPGF
+101 NLIKFVFTPAF
-113 VIYLGFS
+113 LLYLVFS
-120 YFSTHM
+120 YYSVYI
-126 QLLGADP
+126 QLLGNVQ
-133 SDLTLS
+133 SDLTIS
-139 FSSLMIALESGVVA
+139 FSSLLFAIEAGALI

-159 WRDNSSIK
+159 WRDDWSIRINK
-167 ISKTEVKNLL
+167 KEIINLL
-177 LAIIP
+177 LAIVP
-182 ILIASLPIYGPQI
+182 VFLASLPIYGPQI
-195 LFGSANARY
+195 MFGYANPRH
-204 EVIDISFIHRLFIYA
+204 EVIDLGFVHRLFIYA
-219 SAVIP
+219 AIIIP
-224 LLIYFALKKKDK
+224 FILYFTLKKKD
-236 EVVRFAMVYLSVATM
+236 EETIRFAMVFLSVATM

-278 YIIPICLIFKLD
+278 YVIPLCLIFKLD

-311 NYAETTNLTSPIII
+311 NYAETTNLTSHIII

-351 MKQMYYSLIAFSG
+351 MKQMYYSLIAFSA
-364 YFLLVMILNVW
+364 YFLLVMVLNVW

-396 GIWAEKIFNI
+396 GIWAERIFNV
-406 SVGFNIGNLSFVF
+406 SVSFMIGDLTFNF
-419 HPVYQVMFL
+419 HPIYQTLFL

-447 VADSLGDLAARQ
+447 IADSLGDLRLRQ
-459 KKIRLDQ
+459 KKIHLDKY
-466 IALMA
+466 ALLA
-471 ALNGR
+471 TLNGR
-476 GIEQPMELETG
+476 GIDEPMELNTG
-487 VKLELKNFSKQY
+487 VKLELKNFSKRY
-499 GKNKVFAVK
+499 GKNKDFAVK
-508 DASLSVY
+508 DASLVVN

-591 YGVTSEQRQ
+591 YSVTFEERQ
-600 ERIPYYVSLFHLE
+600 ERITHYVTLFNL
-613 DSFDNQIKTFSH
+613 DDAFDNQIKTFSH

-688 CQRVAVIKKGH
+688 CQRIAVIKKGH
-699 LYDPITI
+699 LFAPMTI
-706 EDVHKQSTLEE
+706 EEVHQQGTLEQ
-717 YYLKMAIKDE
+717 YYLKMAIHE
-727 EPLLIVEE
+727 EVPKLQEKE
-735 PVKDK
+735 GQA

>member
-1 MTHYISTIIA
+1 MKDTA
-11 LAVALIGA
+11 E
-19 LITFFLALK
+19 
-28 RDFSLG
+28 DSL
-34 KKIYAL
+34 
-40 VLVLVFITRYVAY
+40 Y
-53 SDKALD
+53 SPASFHD
-59 IVGLTGGVFSPTVT
+59 PH
-73 FFAYFG
+73 
-79 IWIELALI
+79 
-87 VLLMLYPFFKIGTV
+87 
-101 QNLIKFVFTPGF
+101 F
-113 VIYLGFS
+113 VILPFIL
-120 YFSTHM
+120 YFT
-126 QLLGADP
+126 
-133 SDLTLS
+133 
-139 FSSLMIALESGVVA
+139 
-153 YGLFLV
+153 
-159 WRDNSSIK
+159 
-167 ISKTEVKNLL
+167 
-177 LAIIP
+177 
-182 ILIASLPIYGPQI
+182 
-195 LFGSANARY
+195 
-204 EVIDISFIHRLFIYA
+204 
-219 SAVIP
+219 
-224 LLIYFALKKKDK
+224 LKKKD
-236 EVVRFAMVYLSVATM
+236 EETIRFAMVFLSVATM

-278 YIIPICLIFKLD
+278 YVIPLCLIFKLD

-311 NYAETTNLTSPIII
+311 NYAETTNLTSHIII

-351 MKQMYYSLIAFSG
+351 MKQMYYSLIAFSA
-364 YFLLVMILNVW
+364 YFLLVMVLNVW

-396 GIWAEKIFNI
+396 GIWAERIFNV
-406 SVGFNIGNLSFVF
+406 SVSFMIGDLTFNF
-419 HPVYQVMFL
+419 HPIYQTLFL

-447 VADSLGDLAARQ
+447 IADSLGDLRLRQ
-459 KKIRLDQ
+459 KKIHLDKY
-466 IALMA
+466 ALLA

-476 GIEQPMELETG
+476 GIDEPMELNTG
-487 VKLELKNFSKQY
+487 VKLELKNFSKRY
-499 GKNKVFAVK
+499 GKNKDFAVK
-508 DASLSVY
+508 DASLVVN

-591 YGVTSEQRQ
+591 YGVSREERQ

-613 DSFDNQIKTFSH
+613 DAFDNQIKTFSH

-688 CQRVAVIKKGH
+688 CQKIAVIKKGH
-699 LYDPITI
+699 LFAPLTI
-706 EDVHKQSTLEE
+706 DEVHEQGTLEE
-717 YYLKMAIKDE
+717 YYLKMAIHE
-727 EPLLIVEE
+727 ETTGQKVTKEIA
-735 PVKDK
+735 

>member
-1 MTHYISTIIA
+1 MAHYLSLIIA
-11 LAVALIGA
+11 LVVALAGSLA
-19 LITFFLALK
+19 TFFFARRK
-28 RDFSLG
+28 DFSLG
-34 KKIYAL
+34 KKIFSSAL
-40 VLVLVFITRYVAY
+40 IVVFIARYISYDDQILNILSLA
-53 SDKALD
+53 SGPFTPA
-59 IVGLTGGVFSPTVT
+59 IN

-79 IWIELALI
+79 IWLELTLV
-87 VLLMLYPFFKIGTV
+87 VLLMLYPFFKVRILT
-101 QNLIKFVFTPGF
+101 NLIKFVLTPGF
-113 VIYLGFS
+113 VLYLGFS
-120 YFSTHM
+120 YYSVYLQLIGNTGNLFS
-126 QLLGADP
+126 
-133 SDLTLS
+133 LS
-139 FSSLMIALESGVVA
+139 FQSAMFAVEIAAVA

-159 WRDNSSIK
+159 WRDDYSIK
-167 ISKTEVKNLL
+167 LSKKDIVSLL
-177 LAIIP
+177 IAIIP
-182 ILIASLPIYGPQI
+182 VLLASLPIYGPQFVI
-195 LFGSANARY
+195 GNVNARY
-204 EVIDISFIHRLFIYA
+204 EVIDISFAHRLFIYG
-219 SAVIP
+219 SIIIP
-224 LLIYFALKKKDK
+224 FILYFSLKKKD
-236 EVVRFAMVYLSVATM
+236 EEFIRFAMVYLSVATM
-251 ITFSRVFYYQNFLE
+251 ITFSRVFYYQNFFE

-278 YIIPICLIFKLD
+278 YIIPLVLIFRLD

-311 NYAETTNLTSPIII
+311 NYSASTNLTSWVII
-325 QFWYNHAL
+325 QFWYNHSL

-364 YFLLVMILNVW
+364 YFLLVMVLNVW
-375 FSNYATVDFF
+375 FSNYAATDFF

-396 GIWAEKIFNI
+396 GRWAENIFNI
-406 SVGFNIGNLSFVF
+406 SFSFNIGALTFEF
-419 HPVYQVMFL
+419 HPVYQTLFL

-447 VADSLGDLAARQ
+447 IADSLGDLRMRQ
-459 KKIRLDQ
+459 KRIKLDKF
-466 IALMA
+466 ALLA

-476 GIEQPMELETG
+476 GLDEPMEQNTG
-487 VKLELKNFSKQY
+487 VRLELKNFSKRY
-499 GKNKVFAVK
+499 GRNKDFAVR
-508 DASLSVY
+508 DASLIVN

-591 YGVTSEQRQ
+591 YGVTSEERQ
-600 ERIPYYVSLFHLE
+600 ERIPHYVNLFHLE
-613 DSFDNQIKTFSH
+613 EAFDNQIKTFSH

-688 CQRVAVIKKGH
+688 CQRIAVIKKGH
-699 LYDPITI
+699 LFAPMTI
-706 EDVHKQSTLEE
+706 KEVHEQGTLEE
-717 YYLKMAIKDE
+717 YYLKMAIHEATPELKE
-727 EPLLIVEE
+727 
-735 PVKDK
+735 DKETA

>member
-1 MTHYISTIIA
+1 MAHYLSLIIA
-11 LAVALIGA
+11 LVVALAGSLA
-19 LITFFLALK
+19 TFFFARHK
-28 RDFSLG
+28 DFSLG
-34 KKIYAL
+34 KKIFSFAL
-40 VLVLVFITRYVAY
+40 IVVFIARYISY
-53 SDKALD
+53 DDQILN
-59 IVGLTGGVFSPTVT
+59 IVSLASGPFAPAIN

-79 IWIELALI
+79 IWLELTLV
-87 VLLMLYPFFKIGTV
+87 VLLMLYPFFKVRILT
-101 QNLIKFVFTPGF
+101 NLIKFVLTPGF
-113 VIYLGFS
+113 VLYLGFS
-120 YFSTHM
+120 YYSVYLQLIGNTGNLFS
-126 QLLGADP
+126 
-133 SDLTLS
+133 LS
-139 FSSLMIALESGVVA
+139 FQSAMFAVEIAAVA

-159 WRDNSSIK
+159 WRDDNSIK
-167 ISKTEVKNLL
+167 LSKKDIVSLL
-177 LAIIP
+177 IAIIP
-182 ILIASLPIYGPQI
+182 VLLASLPIYGPQFVI
-195 LFGSANARY
+195 GNVNARY
-204 EVIDISFIHRLFIYA
+204 EVIDISFAHRLFIYG
-219 SAVIP
+219 SIIIP
-224 LLIYFALKKKDK
+224 FILYFSLKKKD
-236 EVVRFAMVYLSVATM
+236 EEFIRFAMVYLSVATM
-251 ITFSRVFYYQNFLE
+251 ITFSRVFYYQNFFE

-278 YIIPICLIFKLD
+278 YIIPLVLIFKLD

-311 NYAETTNLTSPIII
+311 NYSASTNLTSWVII
-325 QFWYNHAL
+325 QFWYNHSL

-364 YFLLVMILNVW
+364 YFLLVMVLNVW
-375 FSNYATVDFF
+375 FSNYAATDFF

-396 GIWAEKIFNI
+396 GRWAENIFNI
-406 SVGFNIGNLSFVF
+406 SFSFSIGTLTFEF
-419 HPVYQVMFL
+419 HPVYQALFL

-447 VADSLGDLAARQ
+447 IADSLGDLRMRQ
-459 KKIRLDQ
+459 KRIKLDKF
-466 IALMA
+466 ALLA

-476 GIEQPMELETG
+476 GLDEPMEQNTG
-487 VKLELKNFSKQY
+487 VKLELKNFSKRY
-499 GKNKVFAVK
+499 GRNKDFAVK
-508 DASLSVY
+508 DASLVVN

-591 YGVTSEQRQ
+591 YGVTSEERQ
-600 ERIPYYVSLFHLE
+600 ERIPHYVNLFHLE
-613 DSFDNQIKTFSH
+613 EAFDNQIKTFSH

-654 PDSIYQVKECMRQ
+654 PDSIFQVKECMRQ

-688 CQRVAVIKKGH
+688 CQRIAVIKKGH
-699 LYDPITI
+699 LFAPMTI
-706 EDVHKQSTLEE
+706 EEVHEQGTLEE
-717 YYLKMAIKDE
+717 YYLKMAIHEATPELKE
-727 EPLLIVEE
+727 
-735 PVKDK
+735 DKETA

>member
-1 MTHYISTIIA
+1 MSHYLPLIIS
-11 LAVALIGA
+11 LAIALIGA
-19 LITFFLALK
+19 LLTFFLARK
-28 RDFSLG
+28 KDFVLG

-40 VLVLVFITRYVAY
+40 ALAVIFVVRYFSY
-53 SDKALD
+53 SDQAMG
-59 IVGLTGGVFSPTVT
+59 IIGLSSGPFSPALN

-79 IWIELALI
+79 IWIEIALL
-87 VLLMLYPFFKIGTV
+87 VLMLLYPFFKLKVLT
-101 QNLIKFVFTPGF
+101 NLIKFVFTPAF
-113 VIYLGFS
+113 LLYLAFS
-120 YFSTHM
+120 YYSVYI
-126 QLLGADP
+126 QLLGNVQ
-133 SDLTLS
+133 SDLTIS
-139 FSSLMIALESGVVA
+139 FSSLLFAIEAGALI

-159 WRDNSSIK
+159 WRDDWSIK
-167 ISKTEVKNLL
+167 ISKKEIINLL
-177 LAIIP
+177 LAIVP
-182 ILIASLPIYGPQI
+182 IFLASLPIYGPQI
-195 LFGSANARY
+195 MFGYANPRH
-204 EVIDISFIHRLFIYA
+204 EVIDLGFVHRLFIYA
-219 SAVIP
+219 AIIIP
-224 LLIYFALKKKDK
+224 FILYFTLKKKD
-236 EVVRFAMVYLSVATM
+236 EETIRFAMVFLSVATM

-278 YIIPICLIFKLD
+278 YVIPLCLIFKLD

-311 NYAETTNLTSPIII
+311 NYAETTNLTSHIII

-351 MKQMYYSLIAFSG
+351 MKQMYYSLIAFSA
-364 YFLLVMILNVW
+364 YFLLVMVLNVW

-396 GIWAEKIFNI
+396 GIWAERIFNV
-406 SVGFNIGNLSFVF
+406 SVSFMIGDLTFNF
-419 HPVYQVMFL
+419 HPIYQTLFL

-447 VADSLGDLAARQ
+447 IADSLGDLRLRQ
-459 KKIRLDQ
+459 KKIHLDKY
-466 IALMA
+466 ALLA

-476 GIEQPMELETG
+476 GIDEPMELNTG
-487 VKLELKNFSKQY
+487 VKLELKNFSKRY
-499 GKNKVFAVK
+499 GKNKDFAVK
-508 DASLSVY
+508 DASLVVN

-591 YGVTSEQRQ
+591 YGVSREERQ

-613 DSFDNQIKTFSH
+613 DAFDNQIKTFSH

-654 PDSIYQVKECMRQ
+654 PDSIYQVKECMKQ

-688 CQRVAVIKKGH
+688 CQKIAVIKKGH
-699 LYDPITI
+699 LFAPLTI
-706 EDVHKQSTLEE
+706 DEVHEQGTLEE
-717 YYLKMAIKDE
+717 YYLKMAIHE
-727 EPLLIVEE
+727 ETTGQKVTKEIA
-735 PVKDK
+735 

>member
-1 MTHYISTIIA
+1 MTHYLSLIIA
-11 LAVALIGA
+11 LITASAGA
-19 LITFFLALK
+19 LTTSFLARNK
-28 RDFSLG
+28 NFSLG
-34 KKIYAL
+34 KKIFAF
-40 VLVLVFITRYVAY
+40 VLIAVFFTRYISY
-53 SDKALD
+53 DDQILN
-59 IVGLTGGVFSPTVT
+59 IVSLGAGPFSPVVNL
-73 FFAYFG
+73 FAYFG
-79 IWIELALI
+79 IWLELTLVVFLI
-87 VLLMLYPFFKIGTV
+87 LYPFFKARILT
-101 QNLIKFVFTPGF
+101 NLIKFVLTPGF
-113 VIYLGFS
+113 VLYLGFS
-120 YFSTHM
+120 YYSVFLQVIGNTGGT
-126 QLLGADP
+126 LV
-133 SDLTLS
+133 LS
-139 FSSLMIALESGVVA
+139 FQSVMFALEIALVA
-153 YGLFLV
+153 YGVFLV
-159 WRDNSSIK
+159 WRDDHTLKLDKKEILA
-167 ISKTEVKNLL
+167 LL
-177 LAIIP
+177 IAFVPVLV
-182 ILIASLPIYGPQI
+182 ASLPIYGPQ
-195 LFGSANARY
+195 LMFGNANARY
-204 EVIDISFIHRLFIYA
+204 EVIDISFVHRLFIYA
-219 SAVIP
+219 TVIIP
-224 LLIYFALKKKDK
+224 LVLYFSLKKKDP
-236 EVVRFAMVYLSVATM
+236 ELIRLAMVYLSVVTM

-278 YIIPICLIFKLD
+278 YIIPLVLIFKLD

-311 NYAETTNLTSPIII
+311 NYAETTNLTSWVIV
-325 QFWYNHAL
+325 QFWYNHSL

-364 YFLLVMILNVW
+364 YFLLVMVLNVW
-375 FSNYATVDFF
+375 FSNYSPTDFF

-396 GIWAEKIFNI
+396 GRWAENIFNI
-406 SVGFNIGNLSFVF
+406 AISFNIGDLVFEF
-419 HPVYQVMFL
+419 HPVYQALFL
-428 LVYVGVSFAMW
+428 IVYVGVSFAMW

-447 VADSLGDLAARQ
+447 IADSLGDLRFRQ
-459 KKIRLDQ
+459 KKIKLDKY
-466 IALMA
+466 ALLA

-476 GIEQPMELETG
+476 GIDEPMEENTG
-487 VKLELKNFSKQY
+487 VKLELKNFSKRY
-499 GKNKVFAVK
+499 GKNKDFAVK
-508 DASLSVY
+508 DASLVVS

-591 YGVTSEQRQ
+591 YGVTYEERQ
-600 ERIPYYVSLFHLE
+600 MRIPHYVSLFHLE
-613 DSFDNQIKTFSH
+613 DAFDNQIKTFSH

-688 CQRVAVIKKGH
+688 CQKIAVIKKGH
-699 LYDPITI
+699 LFAPLTI
-706 EDVHKQSTLEE
+706 DEVHEQGTLEE
-717 YYLKMAIKDE
+717 YYLKMAIHE
-727 EPLLIVEE
+727 ETPGQEVTKEIA
-735 PVKDK
+735 

>member
-1 MTHYISTIIA
+1 MSLIIA
-11 LAVALIGA
+11 LVVALAGSLA
-19 LITFFLALK
+19 TFFFARHK
-28 RDFSLG
+28 DFSLG
-34 KKIYAL
+34 KKIFSFAL
-40 VLVLVFITRYVAY
+40 IVVFIARYISY
-53 SDKALD
+53 DDQILN
-59 IVGLTGGVFSPTVT
+59 IVSLASGPFTPAIN

-79 IWIELALI
+79 IWLELTLV
-87 VLLMLYPFFKIGTV
+87 VLLMLYPFFKVRILT
-101 QNLIKFVFTPGF
+101 NLIKFVLTPGF
-113 VIYLGFS
+113 VLYLGFS
-120 YFSTHM
+120 YYSVYLQLIGNTGNLFS
-126 QLLGADP
+126 
-133 SDLTLS
+133 LS
-139 FSSLMIALESGVVA
+139 FQSAMFAVEIAAVA

-159 WRDNSSIK
+159 WRDDYSIK
-167 ISKTEVKNLL
+167 LSKKDIVSLL
-177 LAIIP
+177 IAIIP
-182 ILIASLPIYGPQI
+182 VLLASLPIYGPQFVI
-195 LFGSANARY
+195 GNVNARY
-204 EVIDISFIHRLFIYA
+204 EVIDISFAHRLFIYG
-219 SAVIP
+219 SIIIP
-224 LLIYFALKKKDK
+224 FILYFSLKKKD
-236 EVVRFAMVYLSVATM
+236 EEFIRFAMVYLSVATM
-251 ITFSRVFYYQNFLE
+251 ITFSRVFYYQNFFE

-278 YIIPICLIFKLD
+278 YIIPLVLIFRLD

-311 NYAETTNLTSPIII
+311 NYSASTNLTSWVII
-325 QFWYNHAL
+325 QFWYNHSL

-364 YFLLVMILNVW
+364 YFLLVMVLNVW
-375 FSNYATVDFF
+375 FSNYAATDFF

-396 GIWAEKIFNI
+396 GRWAENIFNI
-406 SVGFNIGNLSFVF
+406 SFSFNIGALTFEF
-419 HPVYQVMFL
+419 HPVYQALFL

-447 VADSLGDLAARQ
+447 IADSLGDLRMRQ
-459 KKIRLDQ
+459 KRIKLDKF
-466 IALMA
+466 ALLA

-476 GIEQPMELETG
+476 GLDEPMEQNTG
-487 VKLELKNFSKQY
+487 VRLELKNFSKRY
-499 GKNKVFAVK
+499 GRNKDFAVR
-508 DASLSVY
+508 DASLIVN

-591 YGVTSEQRQ
+591 YGVTSEERQ
-600 ERIPYYVSLFHLE
+600 ERIPHYVNLFHLE
-613 DSFDNQIKTFSH
+613 EAFDNQIKTFSH

-688 CQRVAVIKKGH
+688 CQRIAVIKKGH
-699 LYDPITI
+699 LFAPMTI
-706 EDVHKQSTLEE
+706 KEVHEQGTLEE
-717 YYLKMAIKDE
+717 YYLKMAIHEATPELKE
-727 EPLLIVEE
+727 
-735 PVKDK
+735 DKETA